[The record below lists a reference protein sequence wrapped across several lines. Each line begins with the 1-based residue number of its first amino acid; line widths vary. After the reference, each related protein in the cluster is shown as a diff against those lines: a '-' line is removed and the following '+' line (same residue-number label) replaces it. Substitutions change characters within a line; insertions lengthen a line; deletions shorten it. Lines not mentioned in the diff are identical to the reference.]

1 MRRDIFL
8 TLSMA
13 KKWLITGFIFAALA
27 IILGAFAAHSL
38 KDFIATGQI
47 DAQGLQNFE
56 TGARYQMYHA
66 FALIICGVLAKL
78 FGDARF
84 IKIAGI
90 LFVAGIILFSGSLYL
105 LSTRNIIGME
115 NWKWLGP
122 LTPLGGLSFIS
133 GWIVLVIG
141 MIRIKN

>member
-1 MRRDIFL
+1 
-8 TLSMA
+8 MA

-38 KDFIATGQI
+38 KDFVETGKI

-66 FALIICGVLAKL
+66 FALIICGILAKL

-90 LFVAGIILFSGSLYL
+90 LFVAGILLFAGSLYL

-115 NWKWLGP
+115 TWKWLGP

-133 GWIVLVIG
+133 GWVVLVLG

>member
-1 MRRDIFL
+1 
-8 TLSMA
+8 MA

-38 KDFIATGQI
+38 KDFIATGNI
-47 DAQGLQNFE
+47 DEQGLQNFE
-56 TGARYQMYHA
+56 TGARYEMYHA
-66 FALIICGVLAKL
+66 FALIVCGILAKL

-115 NWKWLGP
+115 TWKWLGP

-133 GWIVLVIG
+133 GWVVLIVG
-141 MIRIKN
+141 MIRGK